1 MVLNG
6 AGLDVPSTRR
16 IPSFSDLS
24 TAAGGAGADLP
35 SMASSASTNESP
47 DAVGQVLMAV
57 YSIQGPGRQA
67 EHWRARS
74 RRYRSR
80 IMEVNTHLHTSVQIS
95 DLKFSIIEY
104 ELKFSA

>member
-35 SMASSASTNESP
+35 SMASSASTNESRP
-47 DAVGQVLMAV
+47 NHHGYHFDV
-57 YSIQGPGRQA
+57 
-67 EHWRARS
+67 H
-74 RRYRSR
+74 
-80 IMEVNTHLHTSVQIS
+80 
-95 DLKFSIIEY
+95 
-104 ELKFSA
+104 